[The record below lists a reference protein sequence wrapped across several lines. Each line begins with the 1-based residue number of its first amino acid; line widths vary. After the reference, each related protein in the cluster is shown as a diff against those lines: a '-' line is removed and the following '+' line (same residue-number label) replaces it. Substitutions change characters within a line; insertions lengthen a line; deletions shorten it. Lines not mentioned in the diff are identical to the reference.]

1 MNQPHVEYQYD
12 TYKPKMSLTWWL
24 KSRRY
29 FMFMM
34 RELSSVFVAGF
45 VLLLLYQIFLL
56 TKGPEVY
63 ASFQRSL
70 MTPKFIA
77 FYAVAFVFSV
87 YHTFTWLGVVG
98 RIQIVRIGSFTMPP
112 KIMTAS
118 TFVGFFFVSAVIGY
132 IFLR

>member
-1 MNQPHVEYQYD
+1 MNQPHIEYQYD
-12 TYKPKMSLTWWL
+12 TYKPKMSPTWWL

-70 MTPKFIA
+70 LTPKFIA
-77 FYAVAFVFSV
+77 FYSVAFVFSV

-98 RIQIVRIGSFTMPP
+98 RIQIVRIGSYTMPP

>member
-1 MNQPHVEYQYD
+1 MNQPHIEYHYD
-12 TYKPKMSLTWWL
+12 AYKPKMSPTWWL

-45 VLLLLYQIFLL
+45 VLIFLYQLFLL

-63 ASFQRSL
+63 AAFQRSL
-70 MTPKFIA
+70 MTPKFVV

-87 YHTFTWLGVVG
+87 YHTITWLGVVG
-98 RIQIVRIGSFTMPP
+98 RVQVVRIGNFTMPP
-112 KIMTAS
+112 KVMTAS

-132 IFLR
+132 LFLR